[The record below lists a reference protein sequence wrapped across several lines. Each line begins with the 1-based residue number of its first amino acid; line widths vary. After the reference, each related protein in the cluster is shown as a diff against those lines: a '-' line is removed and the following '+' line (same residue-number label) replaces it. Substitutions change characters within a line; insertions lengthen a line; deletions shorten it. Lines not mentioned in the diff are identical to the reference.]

1 MLDLVPDRDGEH
13 HACDEED
20 DEHDP
25 EPNPGALRALAVRD
39 ARLPA
44 SAVQTHGLLD
54 LLVVDDGHVL
64 RFQLTQRLRHAV
76 KCKGRTP
83 VGAMLHT
90 MQPMAFHDRDIPGES
105 LFERGIIGI
114 GDRLGLLAGV
124 VLAVSAFTGWYSGP
138 GEGVKVSVMGWD
150 TGVAGKVVFFL
161 GIAVV
166 VVIALREVG
175 VQMPATV
182 PESLLTIALGAA
194 ATIIVLIRTIS
205 KPDDFFFAG
214 RGVGIWISLIAAIAV
229 IVAGLLQA
237 SEEL

>member
-1 MLDLVPDRDGEH
+1 MLDLVPDGDGEH
-13 HACDEED
+13 HARDEED

-25 EPNPGALRALAVRD
+25 EPNPGALGALAVRD
-39 ARLPA
+39 ACLPTGTMQA
-44 SAVQTHGLLD
+44 NGLLHP
-54 LLVVDDGHVL
+54 LVIDDGNVL
-64 RFQLTQRLRHAV
+64 RVQLTDRLRHV
-76 KCKGRTP
+76 LKCKGHSTR
-83 VGAMLHT
+83 AMLHT
-90 MQPMAFHDRDIPGES
+90 MQPMPFQDRDIPGES

-166 VVIALREVG
+166 LVIALRELG

-182 PESLLTIALGAA
+182 PESLLTIALGSA

-205 KPDDFFFAG
+205 KPDVFFFAG

>member
-13 HACDEED
+13 HAGNEEK

-25 EPNPGALRALAVRD
+25 EPDAGALRALAVRN
-39 ARLPA
+39 ARLAA

-54 LLVVDDGHVL
+54 RLVVDDGHVL
-64 RFQLTQRLRHAV
+64 RFQLTQRLGHAV
-76 KCKGRTP
+76 KCKGGLRPARCSILCSRWPSRSETY
-83 VGAMLHT
+83 
-90 MQPMAFHDRDIPGES
+90 RGES

-124 VLAVSAFTGWYSGP
+124 VLAVSAFTGWYSGA

-194 ATIIVLIRTIS
+194 ATVIVLIRTIS

-214 RGVGIWISLIAAIAV
+214 RGVGIWISLIAAVAV

>member
-1 MLDLVPDRDGEH
+1 
-13 HACDEED
+13 
-20 DEHDP
+20 
-25 EPNPGALRALAVRD
+25 
-39 ARLPA
+39 
-44 SAVQTHGLLD
+44 
-54 LLVVDDGHVL
+54 
-64 RFQLTQRLRHAV
+64 
-76 KCKGRTP
+76 
-83 VGAMLHT
+83 MLHT
-90 MQPMAFHDRDIPGES
+90 MQPMTFQDRDIPRES

-124 VLAVSAFTGWYSGP
+124 VLAVSAFTGWYSGE

-150 TGVAGKVVFFL
+150 TGYAGKVVFFL

-182 PESLLTIALGAA
+182 PESLLTISLGAA

-214 RGVGIWISLIAAIAV
+214 RGVGIWISLIAAVAV